1 MTEEE
6 IAEIRGI
13 EQEDVSLYD
22 IAVVKSYSYSQEYNR
37 HSGQVEDKEGY
48 PYLKQGYIAG
58 FLAGFAHRMGGGHGG
73 D

>member
-37 HSGQVEDKEGY
+37 YSGQVEDKEGY

-58 FLAGFAHRMGGGHGG
+58 FMAGFAHKMGGGHE
-73 D
+73 